1 MATPQN
7 ITDEY
12 LDELRTNIEKM
23 NKTQQMDILD
33 IIKKNPTI
41 KLNENKGGIFVNMS
55 FLPRDVLESM
65 HKYVNY
71 VKDQEMLL
79 NTAEK
84 QKMDF
89 KNTFFSGGVAIG
101 EIN

>member
-1 MATPQN
+1 MALTE

-12 LDELRTNIEKM
+12 LDELRANIEKM
-23 NKTQQMDILD
+23 TKNQQMEILH
-33 IIKKNPTI
+33 ILKKNPNI
-41 KLNENKGGIFVNMS
+41 KLNENKGGIFLNMS
-55 FLPRDVLESM
+55 FLPKDVLESLQ
-65 HKYVNY
+65 KYVNY
-71 VKDQEMLL
+71 VKDQELLL

-84 QKMDF
+84 QKQDF